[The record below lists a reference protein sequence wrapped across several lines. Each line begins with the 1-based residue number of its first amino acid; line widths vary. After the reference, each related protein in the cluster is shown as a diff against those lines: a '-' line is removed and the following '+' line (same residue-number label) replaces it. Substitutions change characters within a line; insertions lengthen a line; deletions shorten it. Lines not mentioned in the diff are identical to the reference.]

1 MNDQAGNRRDDDQ
14 NNDAPEA
21 RVDLLLIASMVRPGA
36 RVLDVGSGDGTLLSL
51 LEERKRVDGRGIELR
66 QSGVN
71 RCVAKGL
78 SVIQG
83 DADKDLFDYPDKAF
97 DYAIL
102 SQTLQATHQP
112 RVVLE
117 ELLRIGERVI
127 VSLPNFAHWKLR
139 GQLCFTGR
147 MPETSHLPYKWYDT
161 PNIHFCTLKDFR
173 LLCKEL
179 GAKIERSVTLNSHG
193 YKLPYAVPW
202 FMQNLI
208 GEQAVFLLKKQTSP

>member
-1 MNDQAGNRRDDDQ
+1 MSEPLK
-14 NNDAPEA
+14 DAAEIT
-21 RVDLLLIASMVRPGA
+21 RVDLLLIASMVEPNT
-36 RVLDVGSGDGTLLSL
+36 RVLDIGSGDGTLLSL
-51 LEERKRVDGRGIELR
+51 LEERKQVDGRGMELR

-83 DADKDLFDYPDKAF
+83 DADKDLFDYPDDAF

-117 ELLRIGERVI
+117 QLLRIGQRAI
-127 VSLPNFAHWKLR
+127 VSLPNFAHWKFR
-139 GQLCFTGR
+139 TQLLLKGR
-147 MPETSHLPYKWYDT
+147 MPVTKNLPYQWYDT
-161 PNIHFCTLKDFR
+161 PNIHFCTIKDFR
-173 LLCKEL
+173 ALCNEL
-179 GAKIERSVTLNSHG
+179 GVTIETSYSLNSYG

-202 FMQNLI
+202 FLQNLI
-208 GEQAVFLLKKQTSP
+208 GEQAVFLLKR